1 MGTSYSDHDAWTVPP
16 SWVPL
21 IHDLPQRCE
30 SEIGLHCLADSWNL
44 MTGYG
49 DFFLQTSL
57 IFGWRLPRTCLR
69 CSFTNSWT
77 CLGYVEPPDIF
88 QLVAVVDC
96 VWKDPLNI
104 SQETVDRCEP
114 FAPNKWFP
122 PQLGQH
128 EHTILVVCGLS
139 PVFGKLH

>member
-49 DFFLQTSL
+49 DFFLTN
-57 IFGWRLPRTCLR
+57 IFDFWLAVTKNMFEVFLHK
-69 CSFTNSWT
+69 
-77 CLGYVEPPDIF
+77 
-88 QLVAVVDC
+88 QLDM
-96 VWKDPLNI
+96 
-104 SQETVDRCEP
+104 
-114 FAPNKWFP
+114 
-122 PQLGQH
+122 
-128 EHTILVVCGLS
+128 
-139 PVFGKLH
+139 FGIC